1 MQLGMSKI
9 TPQKERDDL
18 DPSEVSEEKYISNGL
33 RQASAISSG
42 FEDSESVPVVKPVPM
57 TDRNWVLSKIV
68 EEQDE
73 NEEHFG

>member
-1 MQLGMSKI
+1 MSKI

-18 DPSEVSEEKYISNGL
+18 DPSEVSEGKYISNGL

-57 TDRNWVLSKIV
+57 TDRN
-68 EEQDE
+68 
-73 NEEHFG
+73 